1 MSRKKEN
8 PLRLFRESI
17 YKNANK
23 KSELRL
29 LRESI
34 FINANKKR
42 GNKNV

>member
-8 PLRLFRESI
+8 TLRLFRESI
-17 YKNANK
+17 NKDANK

-34 FINANKKR
+34 FINANKKSR
-42 GNKNV
+42 GK